1 MPNVKTYRVKEDW
14 KDYEVWLEVD
24 HDVLTQE
31 LAELINNFWSGK
43 KERVKAEN
51 GSVVKAVIRFAGY
64 IVINEMLAQGGAS
77 FRKSSTEAIKL
88 WSDWLA
94 EQEGWPG
101 IGKLGIRVVYGEVET
116 TDFDSVE
123 LSEVGA

>member
-31 LAELINNFWSGK
+31 LAELINDFWGGK

-64 IVINEMLAQGGAS
+64 IVINEMLAQGGS
-77 FRKSSTEAIKL
+77 SYRKNSTEAIKL

-94 EQEGWPG
+94 DQEGWPG
-101 IGKLGIRVVYGEVET
+101 IGKLGIRVVYAEVET

-123 LSEVGA
+123 LSEVSA

>member
-1 MPNVKTYRVKEDW
+1 MRNNVKTYRVKEDW

-24 HDVLTQE
+24 HDVLTPE
-31 LAELINNFWSGK
+31 LAELINNFWNGG
-43 KERVKAEN
+43 KERVKAEQ
-51 GSVVKAVIRFAGY
+51 GSVIKAVIRFAGY

-77 FRKSSTEAIKL
+77 FRKSSTAAIKL

-94 EQEGWPG
+94 EQEGWPE
-101 IGKLGIRVVYGEVET
+101 LGIRVVYGEVET

-123 LSEVGA
+123 LSEVSA